1 MDEIAQ
7 WFENE
12 FGYLGF
18 SVTPTLYDPNTFEPH
33 KGVLFCHP
41 QVNGGHVFKTRIR
54 IVSGLVN
61 DLNHVDIVDEIKIL
75 LRESVIFI
83 LEEHGLNINGVK
95 DFKPKQKINK
105 LIL

>member
-1 MDEIAQ
+1 MEEIVQ

-12 FGYLGF
+12 FGHLGF
-18 SVTPTLYDPNTFEPH
+18 SVTAQLYNPDTFEPY

-54 IVSGLVN
+54 IVPELVN
-61 DLNHVDIVDEIKIL
+61 DLNHVDIVGEIKTL
-75 LRESVIFI
+75 LRESVISI
-83 LEEHGLNINGVK
+83 LEEHGLNINWAK